1 MSNYLKTHTT
11 MTNNL
16 ENEIIKKVSQE
27 TTDTIF
33 KNLSKYEYLNLTD
46 ILLIRYSIMNNIIEE
61 ETAYKMLDNSKS
73 VQNIKEYI
81 QSIDALNKTEI

>member
-1 MSNYLKTHTT
+1 

>member
-33 KNLSKYEYLNLTD
+33 KNLSKYEYLTLTD
-46 ILLIRYSIMNNIIEE
+46 ILLIRYSIMNDIIDEDA
-61 ETAYKMLDNSKS
+61 AYKMLDNSKS